1 MFIFSQEFHT
11 IAKMAL
17 ITINYFTHKKG
28 LINSIE
34 IYLEGEVHEIISQN
48 IKTKRLFCFLILLNI
63 YKKICLLFISTQ
75 LMCQK

>member
-48 IKTKRLFCFLILLNI
+48 MKTK
-63 YKKICLLFISTQ
+63 
-75 LMCQK
+75 